1 MQSGLIGM
9 SDSLFHVVVVR
20 HFVLPKQEQIN
31 SKLRMGT
38 ACYNVQSTSRE

>member
-9 SDSLFHVVVVR
+9 SGSLFHLVDVG

-31 SKLRMGT
+31 SKLRMST
-38 ACYNVQSTSRE
+38 ACYNVQNTSRK

>member
-1 MQSGLIGM
+1 MHSGLIGM
-9 SDSLFHVVVVR
+9 SDSLLHVAVVR

-38 ACYNVQSTSRE
+38 ACYNVRGTSRE

>member
-9 SDSLFHVVVVR
+9 SDSLFQLAVVR

-38 ACYNVQSTSRE
+38 ARYNV

>member
-9 SDSLFHVVVVR
+9 SDSLFHVAVVR
-20 HFVLPKQEQIN
+20 HLALPKQEQIN

-38 ACYNVQSTSRE
+38 ACYNVRSTSRE